1 MSQPQP
7 DWPKLRDAVLKR
19 LRVNWAAKSET
30 MRTLPTYQMQDP
42 DTMESIMLSP
52 NEYIREVEH
61 LTEIGKK
68 IIVAES
74 SKINR
79 VAQ

>member
-1 MSQPQP
+1 MSQP
-7 DWPKLRDAVLKR
+7 DWPKMRDAVLIR
-19 LRVNWAAKSET
+19 LRANWANKSET
-30 MRTLPTYQMQDP
+30 LRNLPTFKFQDP
-42 DTMESIMLSP
+42 VTMEDIMLTP

>member
-1 MSQPQP
+1 MSQP
-7 DWPKLRDAVLKR
+7 DWPKLRDAVLQR
-19 LRVNWAAKSET
+19 LRANWATKSEVL
-30 MRTLPTYQMQDP
+30 RTLPTFQMQDP
-42 DTMESIMLSP
+42 DTLESIMLSP

>member
-1 MSQPQP
+1 
-7 DWPKLRDAVLKR
+7 
-19 LRVNWAAKSET
+19 
-30 MRTLPTYQMQDP
+30 MQDP
-42 DTMESIMLSP
+42 DTMESLMLTP

-61 LTEIGKK
+61 LTEIGRK

-74 SKINR
+74 NKINR